1 MAKGI
6 EITLIGKPGCHLCD
20 DARVALASVVSEF
33 TDAVPSATV
42 TVTERNILEDAALA
56 AKHAEEIP
64 VVLINGQMHSY
75 WRVEAPRLL
84 AKLNEVA
91 NA

>member
-1 MAKGI
+1 MANGI

-20 DARVALASVVSEF
+20 DARTELAVVIANFQAAHPSVGV
-33 TDAVPSATV
+33 D
-42 TVTERNILEDAALA
+42 VTEFNILEDATLA

-64 VVLINGQMHSY
+64 VVLVDGKMHSY
-75 WRVEAPRLL
+75 WHVDAPRLT
-84 AKLNEVA
+84 AKLEEIA